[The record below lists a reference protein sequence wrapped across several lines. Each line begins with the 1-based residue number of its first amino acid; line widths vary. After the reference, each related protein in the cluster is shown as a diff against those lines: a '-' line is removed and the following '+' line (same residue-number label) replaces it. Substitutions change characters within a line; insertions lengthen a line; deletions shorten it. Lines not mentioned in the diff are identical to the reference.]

1 MLLLVAAVMLHLG
14 PVMHVTFQAWLR
26 AWHGML
32 PECLPNAAGEL
43 VIVDV
48 NYFPSFKG
56 IPEAPAALQ
65 AALRERWAASLAVPG
80 GV

>member
-1 MLLLVAAVMLHLG
+1 
-14 PVMHVTFQAWLR
+14 
-26 AWHGML
+26 
-32 PECLPNAAGEL
+32 L

-65 AALRERWAASLAVPG
+65 AALWERYQSASYQQQ
-80 GV
+80 